1 MGADPVGRAVLGRAV
16 RHREGFAVSG
26 AAKFKNN
33 VKVSERHGAGE
44 WLIERILLVALL
56 PLGLW
61 VASTGFTLAG
71 AGYDAAMAWF
81 ANPLNAVLMAITAVI
96 FFGYVSLAWK
106 VILEDYVPNVGTRGL
121 LVLLLN
127 VVFLV
132 LAAASVFFIVRL
144 ALGSAP
150 LPAGFGA

>member
-1 MGADPVGRAVLGRAV
+1 M
-16 RHREGFAVSG
+16 SG

-44 WLIERILLVALL
+44 WLIERVLLVALI

-71 AGYDAAMAWF
+71 AGYDAVLAWF
-81 ANPLNAVLMAITAVI
+81 ANPLNAGLLAITVVV
-96 FFGYVSLAWK
+96 FFGYVSLVWK
-106 VILEDYVPNVGTRGL
+106 VILEDYVPSAGTRGA
-121 LVLLLN
+121 LVGLLN
-127 VVFLV
+127 IVFLV

>member
-1 MGADPVGRAVLGRAV
+1 MGRPVRR
-16 RHREGFAVSG
+16 REGFAVSG
-26 AAKFKNN
+26 AVKFKNN

-44 WLIERILLVALL
+44 WLTERVLLIALL

-61 VASTGFTLAG
+61 VASTGFSLAG
-71 AGYDAAMAWF
+71 AGYDAVLAWF
-81 ANPLNAVLMAITAVI
+81 ANPLNAALMAIAAVV
-96 FFGYVSLAWK
+96 FFGYLSLAWK
-106 VILEDYVPNVGTRGL
+106 VILEDYVPNAGTRGL
-121 LVLLLN
+121 LVALLN
-127 VVFLV
+127 IVFVV

>member
-1 MGADPVGRAVLGRAV
+1 M
-16 RHREGFAVSG
+16 SG

-61 VASTGFTLAG
+61 VASTGFTLSG

-81 ANPLNAVLMAITAVI
+81 ANPLNAALMAITAVI

-106 VILEDYVPNVGTRGL
+106 VVLEDYVPNVGTRGL

>member
-1 MGADPVGRAVLGRAV
+1 M
-16 RHREGFAVSG
+16 SG

-81 ANPLNAVLMAITAVI
+81 ANPLNAALMAITAVI

-106 VILEDYVPNVGTRGL
+106 VILEDYVPSVGTRGL

>member
-1 MGADPVGRAVLGRAV
+1 L
-16 RHREGFAVSG
+16 SG
-26 AAKFKNN
+26 TAKFKNN

>member
-1 MGADPVGRAVLGRAV
+1 M
-16 RHREGFAVSG
+16 SG

-81 ANPLNAVLMAITAVI
+81 ANPLNAVLMAITAVMI
-96 FFGYVSLAWK
+96 VLTIEPAAW
-106 VILEDYVPNVGTRGL
+106 V
-121 LVLLLN
+121 
-127 VVFLV
+127 
-132 LAAASVFFIVRL
+132 AASWACSVVKPRR
-144 ALGSAP
+144 S
-150 LPAGFGA
+150 